1 MPRRGLLFLLLS
13 VLLGALAAPVA
24 AQFVDRADAAGV
36 NVNFPTSPSGH
47 SEPGI
52 DPYSV
57 GGAASA
63 ADLDG
68 DGWVDLLVAR
78 TGQPSL
84 VFMNNRNGT
93 FREEAAARGLASLSD
108 VGGFGIADL
117 DNDGDQDVFMT
128 PVSGP
133 RYHLFL
139 NDGTGNFREA
149 AVERGADV
157 PVTEFPH
164 RGQSVSFVDYDRDG
178 FLDVYVAEWNVLSGA
193 ENDRHSVLLRNRG
206 RTAPGFFENRT
217 AAAGL
222 TQPAISSLMA
232 NYGTAWADYDGD
244 GWPDLMLIGDF
255 DTTQMWWNN
264 GDGTFTNGTD
274 SSGVRGR
281 YDGMGFAVFDFD
293 ADGKLDVFIS
303 AIDLINESSI
313 TDRGFISDNRLFRYF
328 GNRQF
333 VEMAVPA
340 GVKESGWGWGAGYLD
355 ANLDGL
361 PDLAVTNGY
370 VAPTPQFARA
380 RTDPT
385 KFFLNQGGTFTDA
398 TSTYGVTDNGLGRS
412 LVVLDYD
419 NDGRPDFFV
428 TQTEGRRYLYRN
440 QTTAGLGR
448 WISLRFVGTQS
459 NRDGI
464 GALVTVTAG
473 GRSQTAIYNPSN
485 AYIGQREPRLHF
497 GLGAV
502 SNIERI
508 RVVWPSGTVQEL
520 TGVSADQFLTVTEP
534 GAPNVPNAAPVF
546 TAGPAG
552 GPVQWGSSV
561 TLSAT
566 ATGTPAPVYNWFKDG
581 VRLTGATSSSLT
593 LHRIRPTDAGN
604 YTVTAS
610 NSVGTVTS
618 APAALTVTADP
629 ARYSAA
635 RWWNE
640 LLLDS
645 IRRDVPNPPVHA
657 RNLYHVS
664 AALWDAFWA
673 YERNGWTGRREVFTR
688 ETPTLPAGEAE
699 RIAAQREAMS
709 YAAFTV
715 LRSRFARSVGVAA
728 STTNTRWLMQLL
740 GYNPDFTDAS
750 GGSPAAVGLRIG
762 QRVLDL
768 NRDDGANDAN
778 LYADLTGYR
787 VANPPLLTQVAGVGA
802 GVDPDRWQPLNLANT
817 ITQNGIVL
825 GSSIQSFVGVNAVR
839 TRPWALV
846 RAGNG
851 FLADDPGPPPR
862 FADAAT
868 RAEFVRQAR
877 EVIEL
882 SAQLDPRDG
891 QTMDISPGRWLN
903 NPLGS
908 NAGTGRSVNPV
919 TGQAYAANVVA
930 RGDIARILAE
940 YWADGP
946 ESETPPGHWNVI
958 FNEVSDHPGTN
969 RRFGGQGTALP
980 RLEWDV
986 VGYLALNTA
995 VHDAALAA
1003 WTLKWQYDSS
1013 RPITMIRYLAA
1024 LGQSSNPSGPNYHAG
1039 GLPLVPGLIEQVT
1052 TESSAPGQRHAHLA
1066 GAVGQ
1071 VAVRAWLGTP
1081 PNHTMTSGVGWILG
1095 VHWMPYQRETFVT
1108 PAFPAYVSGH
1118 STFSR
1123 AAAEVMARIT
1133 GSEFFPGGLYEKTFA
1148 QGNALAFEYGPSQ
1161 LLRLQAATYYDAA
1174 DQAGLSRLYGGI
1186 HIAADD
1192 FIGRRVGSRTGI
1204 DAFAKFQQHYGSNVS
1219 APPPGAAGN
1228 AATGETPTTPTPPT
1242 TPTTPT
1248 TPSTG
1253 GGGAGGGGGGGGGG
1267 APSLW
1272 FALTVAVAAA
1282 ARALQRRPQ
1291 DR

>member
-1 MPRRGLLFLLLS
+1 MPHRSPPLLRL
-13 VLLGALAAPVA
+13 VLLWSLLAAAAA

-36 NVNFPTSPSGH
+36 NVNFPTSPTGH
-47 SEPGI
+47 SEPGL
-52 DPYSV
+52 DPYSI
-57 GGAASA
+57 GGAAAA

-93 FREEAAARGLASLSD
+93 FREEAAVRGLASLSD
-108 VGGFGIADL
+108 VGGFGVADL

-133 RYHLFL
+133 RFHLFL
-139 NDGTGNFREA
+139 NDGTGRFREA

-178 FLDVYVAEWNVLSGA
+178 FLDVYVSEWSILSGT
-193 ENDRHSVLLRNRG
+193 ENARHSVLLRNRG

-222 TQPAISSLMA
+222 TQPAISSLIA
-232 NYGTAWADYDGD
+232 NYATGWADFDGD
-244 GWPDLMLIGDF
+244 GWPDLYLVGDF
-255 DTTQMWWNN
+255 DTSQMWWNN

-281 YDGMGFAVFDFD
+281 YDGMGLAVFDFD
-293 ADGKLDVFIS
+293 ADGKLDIFVS
-303 AIDLINESSI
+303 AIDLLNESSI
-313 TDRGFISDNRLFRYF
+313 TDRGYFSDNRLFRYF
-328 GNRQF
+328 ANRQF

-355 ANLDGL
+355 ANLDGR
-361 PDLAVTNGY
+361 PDLVVTNGY

-385 KFFLNQGGTFTDA
+385 KFFLNGGGTFTDA
-398 TSTYGVTDNGLGRS
+398 TTAYGLVDTGLGRS
-412 LVVLDYD
+412 VVILDYD

-440 QTTAGLGR
+440 ETTAGLGR
-448 WISLRFVGTQS
+448 WISLRFLGTQS

-464 GALVTVTAG
+464 GAEVTVTAG
-473 GRSQTAIYNPSN
+473 GRSQTAVYNPSN

-497 GLGAV
+497 GLGLV
-502 SNIERI
+502 SSIERI
-508 RVVWPSGTVQEL
+508 RIQWPSGTVQEL
-520 TGVSADQFLTVTEP
+520 TGVTADQVLTVTEP
-534 GAPNVPNAAPVF
+534 GSPNVPNTAPVIA
-546 TAGPAG
+546 TGPAG
-552 GPVQWGSSV
+552 GPVNWGGSV
-561 TLSAT
+561 TLTVNAG
-566 ATGTPAPVYNWFKDG
+566 GTPAPVYNWFKDG
-581 VRLTGATSSSLT
+581 VRITGATGSSLT
-593 LHRIRPTDAGN
+593 LTKVRPTDAGS
-604 YTVTAS
+604 YTVSAS
-610 NSVGTVTS
+610 NSVGTVVS
-618 APAALTVTADP
+618 APAVLTVTADP
-629 ARYSAA
+629 STYSVA

-640 LLLDS
+640 MLLGS

-657 RNLYHVS
+657 RNLFHVS

-673 YERNGWTGRREVFTR
+673 YERGGWTGRREVFTR

-699 RIAAQREAMS
+699 RVAAQREAMS

-715 LRSRFARSVGVAA
+715 IKDRFARSVGLAA
-728 STTNTRWLMQLL
+728 TTTDTRWMMQLFGL
-740 GYNPDFTDAS
+740 NPDFADAAGS
-750 GGSPAAVGLRIG
+750 SPASVGLRIG
-762 QRVLDL
+762 RRVLEL
-768 NRDDGANDAN
+768 NRDDGANDAAG
-778 LYADLTGYR
+778 YADLTGYR
-787 VANPPLLTQVAGVGA
+787 VANPPLLTQVAGVGT
-802 GVDPDRWQPLNLANT
+802 GVDPDHWQPLNLANT

-825 GSSIQSFVGVNAVR
+825 GASIQPFVGVNAVR
-839 TRPWALV
+839 TRTWALV
-846 RAGNG
+846 RGSNG

-862 FADAAT
+862 FADPAA
-868 RAEFVRQAR
+868 RAEYVRQAR

-882 SAQLDPRDG
+882 TSQLDPRDG

-903 NPLGS
+903 NPLGTNS
-908 NAGTGRSVNPV
+908 GTGRSTNPV
-919 TGQAYAANVVA
+919 LGQPYAANVVP
-930 RGDIARILAE
+930 RGDLARVLAE

-946 ESETPPGHWNVI
+946 QSETPPGHWNVI
-958 FNEVSDHPGTN
+958 FNEVSDHPGMN
-969 RRFGGQGTALP
+969 RRFGGQGTPLP

-995 VHDAALAA
+995 VHDAACAA
-1003 WTLKWQYDSS
+1003 WTLKWQYDSP

-1039 GLPLVPGLIEQVT
+1039 GLPLVPGVIEQVT
-1052 TESSAPGQRHAHLA
+1052 AESSAPGQRHAHLA
-1066 GAVGQ
+1066 AHVGMI
-1071 VAVRAWLGTP
+1071 AVRSWLGTP

-1123 AAAEVMARIT
+1123 AAAEVMGRIT
-1133 GSEFFPGGLYEKTFA
+1133 GSEFFPGGLYEKSFP
-1148 QGNALAFEYGPSQ
+1148 QGSGLAFEYGPSQ
-1161 LLRLQAATYYDAA
+1161 ALRLQAATYYDAA

-1192 FIGRRVGSRTGI
+1192 FTGRRLGSRVGL
-1204 DAFAKFQQHYGSNVS
+1204 DAFAKFQQHYGSNVA
-1219 APPPGAAGN
+1219 APPSGAAGN
-1228 AATGETPTTPTPPT
+1228 AAGAVAPPA
-1242 TPTTPT
+1242 PAPAPAPVAPP
-1248 TPSTG
+1248 PSATG
-1253 GGGAGGGGGGGGGG
+1253 GGSTGGGGGGGGS
-1267 APSLW
+1267 PSVL
-1272 FALTVAVAAA
+1272 FALAAA
-1282 ARALQRRPQ
+1282 AAAVARAAQRRRGTP
-1291 DR
+1291 